1 MIRYPVYKNCPVC
14 GGIGSTIII
23 RYPEHPYD
31 STSGNYPQYSTC
43 ENCNGTGKIETD
55 QFIEVWETITIS
67 YDYNYET

>member
-14 GGIGSTIII
+14 GGNGSTIII
-23 RYPEHPYD
+23 QYPENSYN
-31 STSGNYPQYSTC
+31 STGGNYPQYSTC

-55 QFIEVWETITIS
+55 QFIEVWETINIS